1 MTIRVKDLIILLFIL
16 VMATALASCSTTSLI
31 QSWKD
36 AELTHSYKHLMI
48 IGISDSQ
55 QTRQLYE
62 KYFVAELKKINV
74 TATPSYQLIDSKQKM
89 NRETVVAAIKETD
102 IDAVL
107 VTYLVSADAEIKH
120 RDSPL
125 GASYSGTAEGS
136 EISATIVTNR
146 GSSRTEEVF
155 VLKNDLYETQT
166 KTLVW
171 SVQTETVGPDSID
184 QVITEVTALLIDRM
198 MSDDMVK

>member
-1 MTIRVKDLIILLFIL
+1 MTIRAKNIPVLLFLL
-16 VMATALASCSTTSLI
+16 VMAITIASCSTTSLI
-31 QSWKD
+31 QSWKEAD
-36 AELTHSYKHLMI
+36 LKHAYKHLMV
-48 IGISDSQ
+48 IGITDSQ

-62 KYFVAELKKINV
+62 KHFVAELKKINLA
-74 TATPSYQLIDSKQKM
+74 ATPSYELISSKQKM
-89 NRETVVAAIKETD
+89 NRETVVAAIKETE

-107 VTYLVSADAEIKH
+107 VTYLVSAEAEIKH

-155 VLKNDLYETQT
+155 VLKNDIYDAIS

-171 SVQTETVGPDSID
+171 SVQTETVGPESID

-198 MSDDMVK
+198 INDGMIK

>member
-1 MTIRVKDLIILLFIL
+1 MFIKVKKFSVLIIML
-16 VMATALASCSTTSLI
+16 VMAVAIASCSNTSLI
-31 QSWKD
+31 ENWKETE
-36 AELTHSYKHLMI
+36 AGRVYKHLMI
-48 IGISDSQ
+48 IGVSDSQ

-62 KYFVAELKKINV
+62 KYFVAELKKRKI
-74 TATPSYQLIDSKQKM
+74 TATPSYQLISSKQEI
-89 NRETVVAAIKETD
+89 NRETVVAAIQGTE

-107 VTYLVSADAEIKH
+107 VSYLVTADSEIKH

-146 GSSRTEEVF
+146 GRSSSEEVF
-155 VLKNDLYETQT
+155 VLKNDLYDAQS

-171 SVQTETVGPDSID
+171 SVQTRTVAPESID
-184 QVITEVTALLIDRM
+184 EVITEVTALLIDRM
-198 MSDDMVK
+198 FSDGVLK

>member
-1 MTIRVKDLIILLFIL
+1 MTIRVKNLIVLLFL
-16 VMATALASCSTTSLI
+16 PVMAIMIASCSTTSMM
-31 QSWKD
+31 QSWKE

-62 KYFVAELKKINV
+62 KHFVAELKKKNI
-74 TATPSYQLIDSKQKM
+74 TARPGYELISSKQKM
-89 NRETVVAAIKETD
+89 SRETVVAAIKETE

-125 GASYSGTAEGS
+125 GDSYSGTAEGS

-146 GSSRTEEVF
+146 GRSRTEEVF
-155 VLKNDLYETQT
+155 VLKNDLYDVQS

-171 SVQTETVGPDSID
+171 SVQTRTVGPESID

-198 MSDDMVK
+198 ISDGMVK